1 MVDYSPDPSA
11 GRWRAPQ
18 ARSTMTALAVVLVMS
33 LPGCGDGPTV
43 PEEQSEPESGTEA
56 ASGTQPASGTESGT
70 GSEPGE
76 SGTQYELSQTAR
88 QSRSGVNLVI
98 GYDAAAQS
106 FTGTVTNTTTAV
118 VSLVRVEVH
127 LSNGIELGPTPSLN
141 LTPAQTSP
149 VALSADGQQFTTW
162 SVHVEI
168 GEDEH

>member
-1 MVDYSPDPSA
+1 MVNHSPDPPA
-11 GRWRAPQ
+11 GPWRAAR
-18 ARSTMTALAVVLVMS
+18 ARSTLTALAVVLIMS
-33 LPGCGDGPTV
+33 LPGCGEGPTV

-56 ASGTQPASGTESGT
+56 ASGSEPASGTESGT

-76 SGTQYELSQTAR
+76 SGTQYKLSDTAR

>member
-1 MVDYSPDPSA
+1 M
-11 GRWRAPQ
+11 
-18 ARSTMTALAVVLVMS
+18 
-33 LPGCGDGPTV
+33 GDNI
-43 PEEQSEPESGTEA
+43 PEEPSEPESGSEA
-56 ASGTQPASGTESGT
+56 APGTQSGTGTESGT

-76 SGTQYELSQTAR
+76 SGTQYKLSDTVR

-98 GYDAAAQS
+98 GYDAEAQS
-106 FTGTVTNTTTAV
+106 CTGTVTNTTTAV
-118 VSLVRVEVH
+118 VSLVRVKVH

-162 SVHVEI
+162 SLHVEI

>member
-1 MVDYSPDPSA
+1 MHLSN
-11 GRWRAPQ
+11 GIE
-18 ARSTMTALAVVLVMS
+18 L
-33 LPGCGDGPTV
+33 GPT
-43 PEEQSEPESGTEA
+43 PSLNLT
-56 ASGTQPASGTESGT
+56 PAQTSPVALSA
-70 GSEPGE
+70 GE

>member
-1 MVDYSPDPSA
+1 
-11 GRWRAPQ
+11 
-18 ARSTMTALAVVLVMS
+18 MTALAVVLVMS

-43 PEEQSEPESGTEA
+43 PEEQGEPESGSEA
-56 ASGTQPASGTESGT
+56 ASGTESGT

-76 SGTQYELSQTAR
+76 SGTQYELTQTAR

>member
-1 MVDYSPDPSA
+1 
-11 GRWRAPQ
+11 
-18 ARSTMTALAVVLVMS
+18 MTALAVVLVMS

-43 PEEQSEPESGTEA
+43 PEEQSEPESGTGVRDRAHVRDRIRNGERARGVGHSVRVVADGA
-56 ASGTQPASGTESGT
+56 AEPKWCQSGHWLRRCGAEFHRHGDQH
-70 GSEPGE
+70 
-76 SGTQYELSQTAR
+76 
-88 QSRSGVNLVI
+88 
-98 GYDAAAQS
+98 D
-106 FTGTVTNTTTAV
+106 AV

>member
-1 MVDYSPDPSA
+1 
-11 GRWRAPQ
+11 
-18 ARSTMTALAVVLVMS
+18 MTALAVVLVMS

-168 GEDEH
+168 GEGEH

>member
-1 MVDYSPDPSA
+1 MVNHSPDPPA
-11 GRWRAPQ
+11 GPWRAAQ
-18 ARSTMTALAVVLVMS
+18 ARSTLTALAMVLVMS
-33 LPGCGDGPTV
+33 LSGCGDGPTV
-43 PEEQSEPESGTEA
+43 PEEQSEPESGTE
-56 ASGTQPASGTESGT
+56 PASGAESGT

-76 SGTQYELSQTAR
+76 SGTQYKLSDTAR

-98 GYDAAAQS
+98 GYDVAAQS

-149 VALSADGQQFTTW
+149 VALSNLW
-162 SVHVEI
+162 WNP
-168 GEDEH
+168 GERRGR